1 MPTRLRCPSAKNDYQ
16 REVGKMSFKERE
28 PMGVHIAFSSAQLER
43 LGVPEDMTESE
54 LGDLVDRAML
64 EDDSALRE
72 EVQQWIEDRE
82 IERQEERNNA

>member
-1 MPTRLRCPSAKNDYQ
+1 MPTDR
-16 REVGKMSFKERE
+16 V
-28 PMGVHIAFSSAQLER
+28 MGVHIAFSAAQLER
-43 LGVPEDMTESE
+43 LGVPDDMTESE

-82 IERQEERNNA
+82 IERQEERNNAN